1 MISLLSYLTTIF
13 AGLFLIA
20 RTIIAICYS
29 LGIEIGI
36 VPLNFNTEIVL
47 LFLSLICII
56 LIIKRNAI
64 GAIIY
69 FAANG
74 MYFGNDLLKT
84 ATALVNNESISLNYF
99 SLILS
104 FLGIV
109 IPTFTVVDIIIN
121 KERKGGSKD
130 GKTDWFFSNK
140 DYDRKHDE
148 RADEN
153 QYKF

>member
-13 AGLFLIA
+13 AGLFLLT
-20 RTIIAICYS
+20 RTAIAICYT

-36 VPLNFNTEIVL
+36 LPLDFNTEVVL
-47 LFLSLICII
+47 LFLSLVCII
-56 LIIKRNAI
+56 FIIKRNVI

-74 MYFGNDLLKT
+74 MYFGNDLLT
-84 ATALVNNESISLNYF
+84 TFTALSNNESISINYF

-104 FLGIV
+104 IFGVV
-109 IPTFTVVDIIIN
+109 IPTFTVVDILIN
-121 KERKGGSKD
+121 KERKGSSKD
-130 GKTDWFFSNK
+130 GKTDWFFGNK
-140 DYDRKHDE
+140 DYDRKHDK